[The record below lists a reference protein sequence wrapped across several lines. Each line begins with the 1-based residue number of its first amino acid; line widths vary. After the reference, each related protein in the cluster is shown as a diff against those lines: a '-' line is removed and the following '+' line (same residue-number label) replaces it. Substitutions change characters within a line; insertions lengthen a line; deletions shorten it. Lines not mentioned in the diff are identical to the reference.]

1 MYYVAKTYG
10 NLTPYIVEQFSDEER
25 ARKYAD
31 ILNAEKSNKYIV
43 LKSI

>member
-10 NLTPYIVEQFSDEER
+10 NLTPNIVEQFSDEER

-31 ILNAEKSNKYIV
+31 ILNAEKGGKYVV